1 MKAVCALR
9 FLCVL
14 GVAAALAGCASPRPI
29 DLTGDAL
36 LSSYL
41 PTGQEVAPPFGFVGF
56 CLRHEHDCE
65 GGTDKPA
72 DVALTPD
79 RWSELNTVNDY
90 VNRLPQVTD
99 EQKYGAADYW
109 TYADAQGGD
118 CEDLALEKRRLLI
131 ARGWPAD
138 ALLLTTVKTWNGEG
152 HAVLLVETAK
162 GEFVLDNMNWEI
174 VASSDAPYVWQAR
187 QSRERPYIWVDLD
200 RRTFKQVA
208 TALPP
213 LGTPVPF
220 VEATRTAYSA
230 SAAPQASFSGL
241 NELRFDPHMDVV
253 ADSGPPGR

>member
-14 GVAAALAGCASPRPI
+14 SVAAALAGCASLRPI
-29 DLTGDAL
+29 DVADGAL
-36 LSSYL
+36 LASYL

-79 RWSELNTVNDY
+79 RWSELNSVNDY

-99 EQKYGAADYW
+99 EQKFGTADYW

-118 CEDLALEKRRLLI
+118 CEDLALEKRRLLV

-152 HAVLLVETAK
+152 HAVLLVETAR
-162 GEFVLDNMNWEI
+162 GEFVLDNKNWEI
-174 VASSDAPYVWQAR
+174 VASKDAPYTWRAR
-187 QSRERPYIWVDLD
+187 QARERPYIWVSLD
-200 RRTFKQVA
+200 EKSFRHVA
-208 TALPP
+208 AKLPP
-213 LGTPVPF
+213 LGAPVPF
-220 VEATRTAYSA
+220 IEAARTASIA
-230 SAAPQASFSGL
+230 GHNPAVRL
-241 NELRFDPHMDVV
+241 D
-253 ADSGPPGR
+253 